1 MVNPHPNIS
10 LHSRELRVKPQWEPD
25 LAHSV
30 QAQGAGLI
38 CSVISSL
45 LLTKYLHLG
54 TGDRHSFPCF
64 LSVEEINLNSFPTF
78 AFIYI

>member
-1 MVNPHPNIS
+1 VLNPHPNIS

-38 CSVISSL
+38 CSVIFSL
-45 LLTKYLHLG
+45 LLTKYFNLV
-54 TGDRHSFPCF
+54 TGNPHSFPIL
-64 LSVEEINLNSFPTF
+64 LSVEEINLNSLPTF
-78 AFIYI
+78 AFVYI